1 MDAMTAMTALHD
13 ALICGKDMEK
23 IDDMFGEYRQA
34 MEWATAENP
43 TKESKKKA
51 DLIGTKLNKKIT
63 GFQKHVE
70 RFVNTHHVSP
80 ILSTD
85 LPNIHVGFTKSR
97 RWGDVKGNDVVR
109 LQYPEWFQVLDLPT
123 PKLAKKVFG

>member
-34 MEWATAENP
+34 MEWAAAENP

-51 DLIGTKLNKKIT
+51 NLIGTKLNRRLTKFKR
-63 GFQKHVE
+63 HVE
-70 RFVNTHHVSP
+70 KFVNTHHISP
-80 ILSTD
+80 ILSSD
-85 LPNIHVGFTKSR
+85 LPAIRVGFTKSG
-97 RWGDVKGNDVVR
+97 RWGDVKGNDVIE
-109 LQYPEWFQVLDLPT
+109 LMHSEWFQTLDLPT
-123 PKLAKKVFG
+123 PKRAKDVFG